1 VVGCTTVKGG
11 DILGRIEK
19 SVEIKASP
27 EKVWEML
34 ALDRWSEWMDE
45 MKSSEYISEVRTPE
59 DKYRVGACAHMT
71 MKGET
76 KVDAEI
82 IESLENQKIT
92 YRFRALTRSF
102 TTSLMERCIFRY
114 ILEPVE
120 EGTRLAYVIDY
131 EAPWWM
137 GILDKLTH
145 RSSEKELERSLG
157 KLKSILEK

>member
-1 VVGCTTVKGG
+1 M
-11 DILGRIEK
+11 IRIEK
-19 SVEIKASP
+19 SVEIRAPP

-34 ALDRWSEWMDE
+34 AFDRLREWDE
-45 MKSSEYISEVRTPE
+45 GYAKNLKSIEYAFEVRAPE
-59 DKYRVGACAHMT
+59 DKLRVGACAHMT